1 MEIPI
6 NHQPTKDDMRKLR
19 QREYYAWDGVVHLN
33 TYREGCQALFVCPFC
48 YTKYRRDGMPHGRA
62 KPTIH
67 RHGIDGGLMGTIAS
81 KCTHCSRLPP
91 HLIGGYYY
99 LFVDDK

>member
-6 NHQPTKDDMRKLR
+6 DHKPTKDDIQKLR
-19 QREYYAWDGVVHLN
+19 QREYYVWDGRVYLN

-67 RHGIDGGLMGTIAS
+67 RHGNGGLIGTITS
-81 KCTHCSRLPP
+81 KSSHCTRLPTR
-91 HLIGGYYY
+91 IGEYY
-99 LFVDDK
+99 LFINDK